1 MTRAEMTFF
10 VLIVLTVTMIVTAI
24 FLPSPVEKAWHLMS
38 NPEYE
43 IELASRAAL

>member
-1 MTRAEMTFF
+1 MNRAEMTLFI
-10 VLIVLTVTMIVTAI
+10 LIVLTVTLFITAL

-38 NPEYE
+38 DPGYE